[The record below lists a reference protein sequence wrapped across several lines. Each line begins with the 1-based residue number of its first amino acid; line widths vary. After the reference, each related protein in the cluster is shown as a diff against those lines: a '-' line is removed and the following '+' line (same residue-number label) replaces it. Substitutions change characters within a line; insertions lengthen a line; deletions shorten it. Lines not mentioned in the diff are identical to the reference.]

1 MFFLKQPTETDIAKL
16 LATQTGQPFSYKPSG
31 LTRNPPVTGYNIDHN
46 RILLGYGPAVF
57 QAARQALRAWKMFD
71 LGWVRLFPDTAPIT
85 VGTTVIVRVAHLGF
99 WSLNACRIVYVT
111 EETGLTG
118 KYGFA
123 YGTLPEHGER
133 GEERFMVEWNHEDD
147 SVWYDI
153 LAISRPGFWATLGY
167 PVTRAMQKRFAK
179 DSLAS
184 MQRQVLR
191 TEC

>member
-1 MFFLKQPTETDIAKL
+1 M
-16 LATQTGQPFSYKPSG
+16 
-31 LTRNPPVTGYNIDHN
+31 
-46 RILLGYGPAVF
+46 
-57 QAARQALRAWKMFD
+57 
-71 LGWVRLFPDTAPIT
+71 
-85 VGTTVIVRVAHLGF
+85 
-99 WSLNACRIVYVT
+99 
-111 EETGLTG
+111 G

-133 GEERFMVEWNHEDD
+133 GEERFTVEWNHEDN

-184 MQRQVLR
+184 MQRQVMSD
-191 TEC
+191 E